1 LVQEDGFVSIL
12 PPAKFKLPNI
22 DYIPDGT
29 FSLIRFIRSDR
40 KLDIFGEHFEL
51 PKALIYTYVRAKI
64 ITGLHQIQV
73 YSGDDLIICFPYQL
87 PAFIAPDSQN
97 G

>member
-1 LVQEDGFVSIL
+1 L
-12 PPAKFKLPNI
+12 PSI

-29 FSLIRFIRSDR
+29 ISLIRFIRSDR

-64 ITGLHQIQV
+64 ITDLHQIQI
-73 YSGDDLIICFPYQL
+73 YSGEDLVITFPYQL
-87 PAFIAPDSQN
+87 PAWITPDSQN

>member
-1 LVQEDGFVSIL
+1 VVREDAYTPIL
-12 PPAKFKLPNI
+12 PPPRFTLPSI

-29 FSLIRFIRSDR
+29 ISLIRFIRSDR

-64 ITGLHQIQV
+64 ITGLHQVQI
-73 YSGDDLIICFPYQL
+73 YLGDDLVATFPYQL
-87 PAFIAPDSQN
+87 PPWVAPDS
-97 G
+97 